1 LILLVVVLAVINATP
16 SSAQQDNVTSGV
28 ATVYNNWN
36 NIVHTFQTTE
46 TSQVMQTINQTGY
59 QSFLSSVSVQHMRKI
74 PQTYFET
81 FVNHLMSDIQVPED
95 RRSELIASLLNVQ
108 NAQSNEWV
116 SFDMMFNNGMT
127 NSTLCKC
134 VSILVR
140 RNVEQSAY
148 DVMMADVQASF
159 ALAPNVLVVR
169 KSVSVN
175 GGLFT
180 DSTDEIVDVPK
191 TVSQDDVTGMLNFAK
206 VVAGKSFGDLLHLQ
220 LPMPSVPS
228 ATIFNV
234 FASLAMGPS
243 PLDPI
248 TSGISAITNS
258 WTQIVNAF
266 KSSSESTLQQVLVG
280 RGFKTF
286 SESAQ
291 MTRGVGIPDT
301 YFDTFIGH
309 QLQGFTVPAQYQQQL
324 ANYIQDI
331 HYIDEEEWSGL
342 DMQFSIDAG
351 GSCKYAAVMSRLRA
365 DGKHDWMSCNLQA
378 TFSLAPDVYVIR
390 KSSSILG
397 GIFSKTE
404 DTFKIVP
411 RGLTMDDIN
420 AIFAYLKM
428 VAYKQFAD
436 IFGINLQ
443 LPPGAGQ

>member
-1 LILLVVVLAVINATP
+1 VAVAVLAHG
-16 SSAQQDNVTSGV
+16 QGLDNITSGA
-28 ATVYNNWN
+28 ATIYNNWN

-59 QSFLSSVSVQHMRKI
+59 SNFLSSVSVQQMHKV
-74 PQTYFET
+74 PQTYFPV
-81 FVNHLMSDIQVPED
+81 FVQHVVAAMQVPAD
-95 RRSELIASLLNVQ
+95 RQPALIKSLLNVQ
-108 NAQSNEWV
+108 SSPSNAWV
-116 SFDMMFNNGMT
+116 SFDMMFNAGD

-140 RNVEQSAY
+140 HNAPVAAY
-148 DVMMADVQASF
+148 DMMLADVQASF

-175 GGLFT
+175 GGIFA

-191 TVSQDDVTGMLNFAK
+191 SVSQDDVNGMLNFAK
-206 VVAGKSFGDLLHLQ
+206 VMAGKSFGDLFNLK
-220 LPMPSVPS
+220 LPMPTVPS
-228 ATIFNV
+228 ATIFNL
-234 FASLAMGPS
+234 FAAMDMGPS

-248 TSGISAITNS
+248 TSGIAAITNS

-266 KSSSESTLQQVLVG
+266 KSSSSSTLQQVLVG
-280 RGFKTF
+280 QGFKKF
-286 SESAQ
+286 SESAA
-291 MTRGVGIPDT
+291 MTRGVGIPDS

-324 ANYIQDI
+324 SNYIQDI

-351 GSCKYAAVMSRLRA
+351 GTCKYAAVMSRLRN
-365 DGKHDWMSCNLQA
+365 DTKHDWMSCNLQA
-378 TFSLAPDVYVIR
+378 TFALAPDVYVIR

-397 GIFSKTE
+397 GIWSHTE

-436 IFGINLQ
+436 IFGIDLQ